1 MLDVNLCVG
10 HFLLEPRPFRPRMS
24 HSRFFLGNYCCL
36 FMPEL
41 GSISEI
47 GTVVRLMMI
56 ESTNKVWTVKAQYGG
71 KTILYDEE
79 TEKLQYRHEEPL

>member
-10 HFLLEPRPFRPRMS
+10 NFLSEPRPFRPRMS

-79 TEKLQYRHEEPL
+79 TEKLQYRDAELL